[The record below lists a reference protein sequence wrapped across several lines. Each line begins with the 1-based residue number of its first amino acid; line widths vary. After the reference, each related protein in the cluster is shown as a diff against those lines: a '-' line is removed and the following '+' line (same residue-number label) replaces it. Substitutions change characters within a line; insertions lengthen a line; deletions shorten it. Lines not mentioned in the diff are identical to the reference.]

1 MISNYDD
8 NVFINCPFDIDYA
21 LNLQAII
28 FTVYRCGFF
37 PLVL

>member
-1 MISNYDD
+1 MIPDFED

-28 FTVYRCGFF
+28 IEESLKPVMA
-37 PLVL
+37 